1 VSRRRRERAL
11 APRPP
16 DPLDRPRALARFGSL
31 VGRGVTFGFVPYGPI
46 VEADTPAQLA
56 GVVERA
62 LVAEARKQR
71 PS

>member
-1 VSRRRRERAL
+1 
-11 APRPP
+11 
-16 DPLDRPRALARFGSL
+16 